1 MVKEMRPA
9 LFATLAGMAAILL
22 IACANV
28 AALVLGQIE
37 SRSGELAVRT
47 ALGAD
52 RSRLAT
58 QIVIEVVVIGLA
70 AGVVGSVIAVAGFGM
85 LRSTLPLGAWRGRA
99 AIDWTLLAASI
110 AVATLSSLAIAL
122 FPVLALWRQ
131 RPARHA
137 RRRAHER
144 IPEAARRIAGRDD
157 RRRGC
162 RRGAARVHRRVDRT
176 RASSRLYGVR
186 SGIDVRGVAVH
197 RRRYAVRDGDG
208 AAAAR

>member
-1 MVKEMRPA
+1 MQPVIDRVTKLLASRFTYTKQWDITKNAVLTPLREPMVKEMRPA

-70 AGVVGSVIAVAGFGM
+70 AGVVGSLIASAGFGM
-85 LRSTLPLGAWRGRA
+85 LRSTLPLGAWRARA
-99 AIDWTLLAASI
+99 TIDWTLLAASVL
-110 AVATLSSLAIAL
+110 VATISSLAIAL
-122 FPVLALWRQ
+122 FPVLALWRKDL
-131 RPARHA
+131 RVTLAGARTN
-137 RRRAHER
+137 
-144 IPEAARRIAGRDD
+144 GFLK
-157 RRRGC
+157 RRG
-162 RRGAARVHRRVDRT
+162 GLQA
-176 RASSRLYGVR
+176 
-186 SGIDVRGVAVH
+186 
-197 RRRYAVRDGDG
+197 
-208 AAAAR
+208 